1 MTFIRFNYAP
11 RRIEELSEDKTFPD
25 HELASLVCSKVY
37 YHLGAFDVALRFA
50 LGAGKLFDVNQ
61 VWSLLNFNLH
71 ISTNLSKHLFPTFGQ
86 KLVKGIF
93 GILGT
98 SPI

>member
-1 MTFIRFNYAP
+1 MINAGPIEAGLTFICLIMAG
-11 RRIEELSEDKTFPD
+11 RIEELSEDKSFPD

-61 VWSLLNFNLH
+61 VWSLFNF
-71 ISTNLSKHLFPTFGQ
+71 S
-86 KLVKGIF
+86 
-93 GILGT
+93 
-98 SPI
+98 

>member
-61 VWSLLNFNLH
+61 VWSLHNFNLH
-71 ISTNLSKHLFPTFGQ
+71 TFTKCQISSLFMVPE
-86 KLVKGIF
+86 LKGINLY
-93 GILGT
+93 IL
-98 SPI
+98 SYN

>member
-1 MTFIRFNYAP
+1 MQVKSMTFIRFNYAP

-71 ISTNLSKHLFPTFGQ
+71 IRIVF
-86 KLVKGIF
+86 
-93 GILGT
+93 
-98 SPI
+98 